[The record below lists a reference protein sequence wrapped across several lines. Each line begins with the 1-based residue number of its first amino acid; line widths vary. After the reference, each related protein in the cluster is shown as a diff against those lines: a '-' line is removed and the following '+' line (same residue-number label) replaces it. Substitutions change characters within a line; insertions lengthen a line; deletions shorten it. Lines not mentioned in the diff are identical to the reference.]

1 MFRDANMFDSNTAKG
16 LGSFLASN
24 LDEFGRNG
32 DNRLVHMKTG
42 ELAVHPDLLLKNPEL
57 TQSIAEAFAR
67 EGRDMREFMVGGGE
81 MSINPTTGYEEA
93 FLDIDL
99 VKGIK
104 DIFKKAAPVL
114 LPLAVNFIA
123 PGLSPFLS
131 GAIAGGVG
139 SLIQGGDAKDAFRSA
154 LLGGTV
160 SGVSSVARG
169 GYFFK
174 GTPQGK
180 NNSIFRQFGK
190 DARPAYPDSEMTV
203 TERLSK
209 IPSETGNFFTKPKM
223 TASEIAQMQYG
234 EDTVFS
240 QLNPDIQSELLRQ
253 AKDSGGLDYAK
264 IVPATLLAAGAFG
277 AFEEIPAKD
286 IETDPTSKEL
296 LEANRDKYMAG
307 RIIAP
312 RRLNFPDDIM
322 VPYLP
327 PPDLKYAAK
336 GGEMEFPRRNG
347 YIAGPGTETSDDIPA
362 MLSDGEFVMTARAVR
377 GAGGGDRKRGVA
389 NMYNIMRAFE
399 GGAVP
404 S

>member
-1 MFRDANMFDSNTAKG
+1 
-16 LGSFLASN
+16 
-24 LDEFGRNG
+24 
-32 DNRLVHMKTG
+32 
-42 ELAVHPDLLLKNPEL
+42 
-57 TQSIAEAFAR
+57 
-67 EGRDMREFMVGGGE
+67 
-81 MSINPTTGYEEA
+81 
-93 FLDIDL
+93 
-99 VKGIK
+99 
-104 DIFKKAAPVL
+104 
-114 LPLAVNFIA
+114 
-123 PGLSPFLS
+123 
-131 GAIAGGVG
+131 
-139 SLIQGGDAKDAFRSA
+139 
-154 LLGGTV
+154 
-160 SGVSSVARG
+160 
-169 GYFFK
+169 
-174 GTPQGK
+174 
-180 NNSIFRQFGK
+180 
-190 DARPAYPDSEMTV
+190 
-203 TERLSK
+203 
-209 IPSETGNFFTKPKM
+209 
-223 TASEIAQMQYG
+223 MQYG

-240 QLNPDIQSELLRQ
+240 QLDKDIQRDLLSQ

-277 AFEEIPAKD
+277 AFDQIPAKEV
-286 IETDPTSKEL
+286 ETGPTSKEL

-307 RIIAP
+307 RLIAP
-312 RRLNFPDDIM
+312 QRLNFPDDIM